1 MASTE
6 LSAIR
11 GTLPL
16 ETIDAAEFL
25 AQEVVQIAKTH

>member
-16 ETIDAAEFL
+16 ETFDAAEFL